1 MKQLIRKLWNKFRS
15 SKIFKP
21 AVCLLIVLIL
31 VKTTDLINM
40 PEQSTEQEQTQTASG
55 ETENSPQGNSESE
68 QNEAEESKPLFHIGK
83 GHIVMF
89 CVFAG
94 GYAID
99 KAILFR
105 NKKISDKKY
114 Q

>member
-1 MKQLIRKLWNKFRS
+1 MKLLSKLWNKFRTG
-15 SKIFKP
+15 KIFKP
-21 AVCLLIVLIL
+21 AVCLLIVLVL
-31 VKTTDLINM
+31 VKTTDLINISEHIS
-40 PEQSTEQEQTQTASG
+40 EQQQPDNTTTDD
-55 ETENSPQGNSESE
+55 SPQGNSEESAE
-68 QNEAEESKPLFHIGK
+68 QEEAEDSKPTFHIGK

-99 KAILFR
+99 KAILFH
-105 NKKISDKKY
+105 NKKLSDKKY

>member
-1 MKQLIRKLWNKFRS
+1 MKLLSKLWKKFRN
-15 SKIFKP
+15 SKTFKP
-21 AVCLLIVLIL
+21 AVCLLIVLVL

-40 PEQSTEQEQTQTASG
+40 SDHSDNQQQTAT
-55 ETENSPQGNSESE
+55 ETTENSPQGNSEE
-68 QNEAEESKPLFHIGK
+68 TAEKEKAEDSKPIFHIGK

-99 KAILFR
+99 KAILFH
-105 NKKISDKKY
+105 NKKLSDKKY

>member
-1 MKQLIRKLWNKFRS
+1 MIRKLWNKFRT
-15 SKIFKP
+15 SKLFKP
-21 AVCLLIVLIL
+21 LICLLTVLVL
-31 VKTTDLINM
+31 VKATDLFKNS
-40 PEQSTEQEQTQTASG
+40 EALNSQTG
-55 ETENSPQGNSESE
+55 NSPQGNSEESAE
-68 QNEAEESKPLFHIGK
+68 KEETEESKPKFHIGK

-99 KAILFR
+99 KAILFH
-105 NKKISDKKY
+105 NKKMSDKKY